1 MTFWILANEKAPG
14 IHGEGPRVSFLQR
27 DALVFHPHLHP
38 HLSLAAGKDAAS
50 FIFPRWK
57 KAFFW
62 SQGGLEMRWP
72 VLGPCVSIYQV
83 RLRGSVALSPGEMR
97 KCCLSAL
104 AKVTPLANIY
114 VGRTRPPTTT
124 PNSEGTAD
132 PSFQSRRVEGFAPA
146 CGKRD
151 PTRL

>member
-1 MTFWILANEKAPG
+1 MRKRLGFTARAQGCLSCKEMLWSSTPASTHISHWQQARTRP
-14 IHGEGPRVSFLQR
+14 HSF
-27 DALVFHPHLHP
+27 FP
-38 HLSLAAGKDAAS
+38 SGKKPS
-50 FIFPRWK
+50 SR
-57 KAFFW
+57 
-62 SQGGLEMRWP
+62 SQVGLEMRWP

-83 RLRGSVALSPGEMR
+83 RLWGSVAVSPWEMR

-104 AKVTPLANIY
+104 AKVTPLASIY

-146 CGKRD
+146 WGKRD